1 MTIVVVIIYYFTQLL
16 AYAIFARTLLSW
28 FPLDKESIIFQALD
42 SLTDPILVPLRKV
55 VPMIGMIDIT
65 PMIAIFL
72 LFGIGQ
78 ALAGTI

>member
-1 MTIVVVIIYYFTQLL
+1 MTIVVEIIYYFTQLL

-78 ALAGTI
+78 ALAGAI

>member
-78 ALAGTI
+78 ALAGAI